1 MMDPSKSDISSW
13 KSRWKI
19 YKVDF
24 FGDSYFFRA
33 MNVGEFRKISLIE
46 DLQEKERIILT
57 KGVLWPKVD
66 DLDDLLSGIAE
77 RLVLLVSNATN
88 ITEETIIQKV
98 GEARDRLGITDNILA
113 LQIEIVKN
121 LNYTP
126 DKVDAMSFD
135 EFIDAVVLAEA
146 IVGRP
151 LIAGGLEEPLPE
163 SPQADSPGP
172 APEPIELSNMKDIR
186 QHEGVANENAVR
198 LREMYLRKKR
208 LTHGRAN

>member
-1 MMDPSKSDISSW
+1 MDPSKSDISSW
-13 KSRWKI
+13 KSKWKV

-24 FGDSYFFRA
+24 FGEHYFFRA

-46 DLQEKERIILT
+46 DMHEKERIILT
-57 KGVLWPKVD
+57 KGVLWPKVSG
-66 DLDDLLSGIAE
+66 LDNLLSGIAE
-77 RLVLLVSNATN
+77 RLVLLISNATN

-126 DKVDAMSFD
+126 DKVDEMSFD
-135 EFIDAVVLAEA
+135 EFIDSVVLAEA
-146 IVGRP
+146 VVGRP

-163 SPQADSPGP
+163 RNQVDSPGMD
-172 APEPIELSNMKDIR
+172 PEPIELSNMKDIR
-186 QHEGVANENAVR
+186 QQEGVANENAVR
-198 LREMYLRKKR
+198 LREAYLKKKR
-208 LTHGRAN
+208 LMRGRTN